1 MVQGAKLEDSLAQR
15 PGGTPGSTRA
25 PHDHGLQAA
34 LSHGPL
40 RPEILKTWGSAQW

>member
-15 PGGTPGSTRA
+15 PGGHLVPPEP